1 MNFSRY
7 VKDKINFILAYIIYI
22 IILISY
28 TKAME
33 IDKNV
38 ILVIS
43 IIPTIFFIV
52 GFIISYVIKNR
63 YIQNIEKTMEGLQ
76 EKYLITEIIKKPR
89 RQENL
94 AYYTILKK
102 LLANLPHRIWESCIL
117 HTALFLLLL
126 AVTIPYLPDSV
137 PLQAFLHVVFAFTA
151 SLLLGLC
158 LYLVLWRLSSI
169 SEAAHKIL
177 RPYRI
182 SMVAITFISA
192 MLLLIAGIIS
202 SALEI
207 FFIITTTILVQRLYV
222 LSSCIFSN

>member
-1 MNFSRY
+1 MLLSCIAYAVIPIYTLLF
-7 VKDKINFILAYIIYI
+7 VKGTNWFTSDLSVIGSWPNRRTSFFFLGTII
-22 IILISY
+22 
-28 TKAME
+28 
-33 IDKNV
+33 
-38 ILVIS
+38 
-43 IIPTIFFIV
+43 
-52 GFIISYVIKNR
+52 
-63 YIQNIEKTMEGLQ
+63 GL
-76 EKYLITEIIKKPR
+76 Y
-89 RQENL
+89 
-94 AYYTILKK
+94 YYTILKK

>member
-1 MNFSRY
+1 M
-7 VKDKINFILAYIIYI
+7 
-22 IILISY
+22 
-28 TKAME
+28 
-33 IDKNV
+33 
-38 ILVIS
+38 
-43 IIPTIFFIV
+43 
-52 GFIISYVIKNR
+52 
-63 YIQNIEKTMEGLQ
+63 
-76 EKYLITEIIKKPR
+76 
-89 RQENL
+89 
-94 AYYTILKK
+94 
-102 LLANLPHRIWESCIL
+102 LLSCIAYAVIPIYTL
-117 HTALFLLLL
+117 LFVKGTNWFTSNLSVIGSWPNRRTTALFLLLL